1 MRDGK
6 GIPLRKHL
14 ERAAERGTASAVA
27 RLNGPRCPEA
37 LRYLLSWLYRMHGKS
52 GVSMDGAVPLTPS
65 TVLDFARAYDTA
77 FEPWEIDLLIEADVA
92 LITAART
99 RE

>member
-1 MRDGK
+1 
-6 GIPLRKHL
+6 
-14 ERAAERGTASAVA
+14 
-27 RLNGPRCPEA
+27 
-37 LRYLLSWLYRMHGKS
+37 MHGKS
-52 GVSMDGAVPLTPS
+52 GISMDGAVPLTPS

-77 FEPWEIDLLIEADVA
+77 FDPWEIDLLIEADVA